1 MTKIVVDCALGDYN
15 INLTRALNSYN
26 LDYDLKEAKRLLQE
40 YSKKNELK
48 VDVSSVADGAIK
60 TTMGWVAAL
69 IMNGSRLQDSHV
81 KQLETYIKSL
91 SSKEKKPVT
100 KNISRPSIQD
110 ATNNVI
116 NEYLGKLEWVFDQ
129 LYLAQ
134 IKTFDLY
141 SDLKANQLPKQAV
154 ASVQEWIKE
163 KMRYFL
169 SVYESKDEQVK
180 EAYASKSKKTLKK
193 MLEELAS
200 WIPQAAKYGEFKLA
214 NRKPR
219 KKKEK
224 APAVQVAKLQYLREC
239 TELDIKSINPADLI
253 GCTQLL
259 AFNVKT
265 RKIMLFRTE
274 SASGIKCKGSTLQNY
289 EPELSVQK
297 TLRKP
302 PEQLKELL
310 SLSKVQTR
318 KFIENIKAR
327 ESSVRGRINKD
338 TLILRAMK

>member
-1 MTKIVVDCALGDYN
+1 MAQLVIDCSREDYN
-15 INLTRALNSYN
+15 INLARTLNEYN
-26 LDYDLKEAKRLLQE
+26 LEHDIKEAKRLLQLYAKE
-40 YSKKNELK
+40 KKIA
-48 VDVSSVADGAIK
+48 VDVSSVPDGAIK
-60 TTMGWVAAL
+60 ATMGWVANL
-69 IMNGSRLQDSHV
+69 LMTGSKLHEKHV
-81 KQLETYIKSL
+81 KQLETYLKSL
-91 SSKEKKPVT
+91 PAKEKKAAKAGPRV
-100 KNISRPSIQD
+100 SIQD
-110 ATNNVI
+110 ATNNII

-129 LYLAQ
+129 LYSAQ
-134 IKTFDLY
+134 IKTYDLY
-141 SDLKANQLPKQAV
+141 TDLKAAQLPKQAV
-154 ASVQEWIKE
+154 PAVQEWIKE

-169 SVYESKDEQVK
+169 AVFETKDEQVK
-180 EAYASKSKKTLKK
+180 EAYAAKNKKALKK

-200 WIPQAAKYGEFKLA
+200 WIPQAEKYGEFKQA

-239 TELDIKSINPADLI
+239 VELGIKSINPADLI

-289 EPELSVQK
+289 EPELSQQK

-302 PEQLKELL
+302 AEQLKEIME
-310 SLSKVQTR
+310 LSKVQTR
-318 KFIENIKAR
+318 KYVENIKAKAA
-327 ESSVRGRINKD
+327 SVKGRINKD